1 MSRAADYTI
10 QGFLY
15 QFNKTILELLS
26 ASDESQI
33 TVEGIIE
40 DIDVTTPFGTR
51 AIQCKYHEAKKNFNL
66 SCVYKPLLQM
76 MEHFRKNESLDVEYR
91 LYAYFPNSE
100 IGKREVTVEELKKV
114 TESKNKN
121 YRKSFRDVFEQGID
135 LPKFLARFS
144 FEFGKPFE
152 ELVNDVHQALIDSDL
167 PKDSIETLMYP
178 NALQLIADLS
188 IKHNES
194 DRKITK
200 PKFLKCLRDVRK
212 TAITRWTLALKT
224 AKKIL
229 EARKKQL
236 KPNLS
241 KNSRLRYFL
250 ISESA
255 LEDFD
260 TGIVTFIAEYL
271 DKYHFKPAHNQAP
284 LFCLDCTPEKF
295 DDIRV
300 RVHQKGIRFRDGFRG
315 PRFFEDFFFR
325 EPIYKSKRRGEDE
338 REFHIRLLRFNP
350 DEIIFNKRKC
360 DDLFIA
366 SRESYEGIDLQD
378 VNVERLAATKLQEFK
393 FVLGVSDVYE

>member
-1 MSRAADYTI
+1 MSRVADYTI

-26 ASDESQI
+26 AADESQI

-40 DIDVTTPFGTR
+40 DIDVRSPFGTR
-51 AIQCKYHEAKKNFNL
+51 AIQCKYHETQEDFTL

-76 MEHFRKNESLDVEYR
+76 MEHFRQNESLNVEYK
-91 LYAYFPNSE
+91 LYAHFPNSE
-100 IGKREVTVEELKKV
+100 IGQHKIVVEELREVTK
-114 TESKNKN
+114 SKNQSL
-121 YRKSFRDVFEQGID
+121 RCTFSDVFEQGID
-135 LPKFLARFS
+135 LRKFLTRLS

-152 ELVNDVHQALIDSDL
+152 ELVNDVHQALIDSGL

-188 IKHNES
+188 IKHDES

-200 PKFLKCLRDVRK
+200 PEFLKYLRDVRK

-260 TGIVTFIAEYL
+260 TGIVTFIDEYL
-271 DKYHFKPAHNQAP
+271 DKYHFKPVHIQTP
-284 LFCLDCTPEKF
+284 LFCLDCAPEKF
-295 DDIRV
+295 DEIRV

-315 PRFFEDFFFR
+315 PRFFKDFFFQ
-325 EPIYKSKRRGEDE
+325 EPICRSIKRGEGE
-338 REFHIRLLRFNP
+338 REFCIRLLRFNP
-350 DEIIFNKRKC
+350 DEIIFNERKC
-360 DDLFIA
+360 DDLFIT
-366 SRESYEGIDLQD
+366 SRENYEGIDLQD
-378 VNVERLAATKLQEFK
+378 VNVERLAVTKLQELK
-393 FVLGVSDVYE
+393 FVLGISDVYG